1 MSSARRQARQ
11 AAVGMLYAFD
21 VGNERVS
28 ANTDL
33 FLEESKLKGKHR
45 DFAIELFQGAH
56 GKLAD
61 LDTTI
66 AGKLVEGWSFDR
78 LGRVERAILRL
89 AVYELLFTETDQ
101 PVVINEAIEIA
112 KEMADDQAP
121 RLINGVLESIRKS
134 IKKVS

>member
-1 MSSARRQARQ
+1 
-11 AAVGMLYAFD
+11 MLYAYD
-21 VGNERVS
+21 VGNERVA

-33 FLEESKLKGKHR
+33 FLEESKLRGKHR
-45 DFAIELFQGAH
+45 DFAVELFQNAH

-61 LDTTI
+61 LDAVI
-66 AGKLVEGWSFDR
+66 SGKLVEGWSFDR

-89 AVYELLFTETDQ
+89 AVYELLHTDTDQ
-101 PVVINEAIEIA
+101 PIIINEAIEIA

-121 RLINGVLESIRKS
+121 KLINGVLESIRKS